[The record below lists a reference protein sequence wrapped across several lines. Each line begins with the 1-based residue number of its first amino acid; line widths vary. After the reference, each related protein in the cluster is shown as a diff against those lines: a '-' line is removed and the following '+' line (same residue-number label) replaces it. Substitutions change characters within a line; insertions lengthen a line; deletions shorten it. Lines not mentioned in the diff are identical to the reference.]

1 MSYNQD
7 LQFCYFNTGTTITP
21 TSDKDV
27 YIVSALASF
36 SGDFG
41 TVTLGASQSLNPT
54 VPNDFK
60 LSEDLE
66 LKELL
71 PDSLIGEY
79 YFLFLIRRQ
88 IEKIQ
93 ERLSIMHDNIHILNK
108 DEVINK
114 QARSGIWI
122 K

>member
-41 TVTLGASQSLNPT
+41 TVTVGANQSLNPT
-54 VPNDFK
+54 VPIK
-60 LSEDLE
+60 ISS
-66 LKELL
+66 
-71 PDSLIGEY
+71 PVVSGTARSLFY
-79 YFLFLIRRQ
+79 YF
-88 IEKIQ
+88 E
-93 ERLSIMHDNIHILNK
+93 
-108 DEVINK
+108 
-114 QARSGIWI
+114 
-122 K
+122 